1 MEGIISHHPLINR
14 VKYSVKKWWGQSP
27 YVPMRSGG
35 PGAPNA
41 RLNRSEHLGAKRN
54 HVVGL
59 CSPHADKREG
69 SSINKIET
77 FKSILNLSKFFK
89 I

>member
-1 MEGIISHHPLINR
+1 
-14 VKYSVKKWWGQSP
+14 
-27 YVPMRSGG
+27 MRSGG

-77 FKSILNLSKFFK
+77 FKSILNLSKLQASFF
-89 I
+89 